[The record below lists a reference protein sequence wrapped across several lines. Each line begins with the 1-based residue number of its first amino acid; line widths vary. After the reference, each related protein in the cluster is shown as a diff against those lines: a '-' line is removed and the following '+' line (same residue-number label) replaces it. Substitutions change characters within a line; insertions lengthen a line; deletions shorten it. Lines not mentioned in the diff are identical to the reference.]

1 MERSA
6 LLIFPLLFV
15 LVGIPA
21 PARGQVRVKDVARI
35 QGVMEND
42 LLGYGLVVGLQ
53 GTGDR
58 QGTFFT
64 VQSVAN
70 MLLKLGINVPRD
82 KITVKNV
89 AAVMVTAKLPPFAKV
104 GSRVDALVSSLG
116 DATNL
121 QGGTLL
127 LTPLQGADGKVYA
140 VAQGPVSIGG
150 FSVEA
155 KGTGERVQRNH
166 PTVGR
171 VPNGATV
178 EREVPTALLEGQ
190 GLTLTL
196 KSPDFTTAIRLAEVV
211 NKALGEG
218 RARAMDAASVRVH
231 VLPQEDPVELVA
243 RLEYLTFTPD
253 AVAKVV
259 INERTGTIVMG
270 SQVKISTVAISHGG
284 LNIQIRSEF
293 QVSQPSPFAPQPPS
307 GSRPEQPREE
317 GPIIT
322 PGGATAVVPKTEII
336 VQEERG
342 KPVVL
347 EAVTIGDLVRALN
360 ALGVTPRD
368 LIAILQAIK
377 EAGALQAE
385 LEIL

>member
-1 MERSA
+1 M
-6 LLIFPLLFV
+6 
-15 LVGIPA
+15 
-21 PARGQVRVKDVARI
+21 ARV
-35 QGVMEND
+35 QGVRENE
-42 LLGYGLVVGLQ
+42 LFGYGLVVGLN
-53 GTGDR
+53 GTGDK
-58 QGTFFT
+58 QGAFFT

-70 MLLKLGINVPRD
+70 MLLKLGISVPRERL
-82 KITVKNV
+82 KVKNV
-89 AAVMVTAKLPPFAKV
+89 AAVMVTATLPPFAKA

-127 LTPLQGADGKVYA
+127 LTPLQGADGKIYA

-150 FSVEA
+150 FNVEA
-155 KGTGERVQRNH
+155 RGTGEKVQRNH

-178 EREVPTALLEGQ
+178 EREVPMSLLEGRT
-190 GLTLTL
+190 LTLTL
-196 KSPDFTTAIRLAEVV
+196 NSPDFTTAVRLAETI

-218 RARAMDAASVRVH
+218 RARALDAASVKVE
-231 VLPQEDPVELVA
+231 VSPEEDPVGLVA
-243 RLEYLTFTPD
+243 RLEHLTFTPD

-270 SQVKISTVAISHGG
+270 AHVRISTVAVSHGG
-284 LNIQIRSEF
+284 LNIQIRSAF
-293 QVSQPSPFAPQPPS
+293 QVSQPQPFAPKPPPGSQP
-307 GSRPEQPREE
+307 QQLEE
-317 GPIIT
+317 GGPLLT
-322 PGGATAVVPKTEII
+322 PGGATAVVPKTETS

-342 KPVVL
+342 GLVVL
-347 EAVTIGDLVRALN
+347 QEGVTIGELVRALN

-377 EAGALQAE
+377 ETGALQAE
-385 LEIL
+385 LEII